1 MENHDHIVLQRNS
14 YKSEEYKGKGF
25 GDSTIPQRDA
35 EAHAALLSELYTQ
48 AKEAYEKAIS
58 SLPENVSAANGVYM
72 KMTVDTA
79 AKALDSL
86 NTSRGA
92 KLMNFQNT
100 ENADLNIDATL
111 FIPNSNRTWFQS
123 KISQY
128 LEKPIEENKRKNEAL
143 VNSIDTISAVDLSSF
158 FVNKDDYEFTTNNTS
173 VEYEMWIDSDDAN
186 QEEIDAK
193 LDSIGVTYGNR
204 VLVFDSVIVFLIK
217 ATKDQLLQIIASID
231 FISEFRKYHRPSVL
245 IGCSSRSDEED
256 YNTLI
261 HETIPVADGQ
271 LSRIGVLD
279 TGVNNAH
286 PLISPFLSNERC
298 LSAIVS
304 GNTRDTKNHGTAMAS
319 LSLYGDFT
327 DVIYNPHPDPVESD
341 LVSVRILP
349 DDDDGQYTNEMYAVI
364 TEDGISQARDNN
376 YSQVLCSAVTS
387 KKECTDS
394 TASATS
400 AAIDQ
405 TLYNN
410 GKADSMLLIS
420 AGNTVDTQNLPYP
433 DYLYL
438 SNILDP
444 AQSWNALTVGA
455 YTKKVLISD
464 PEYKNAKIVAPEGGL
479 CPYTST
485 SKQWGQTIIKPE
497 ILMEGGNA
505 ILENG
510 SLSDHEDIMPIGADS
525 HPDIHKFMG
534 FNATSSATA
543 LAAHLA
549 GQIKYKYPTLSP
561 LAIRAL
567 MVHSAEWTP
576 EMFNLSTENGEL
588 NKYLLLHTCG
598 YGVPNPN
605 KAKLSS
611 DSYVTFIAE
620 DDIQPLTLSENASV
634 PNFSKLNIYKLPW
647 PDTILQEMKDINVKL
662 KITLSYY
669 IDPCPGAK
677 GRLTK
682 YSYQSIRLYFDVNQ
696 PEETYGMFKRRVSR
710 LGEEDPIDNDTTR
723 WYIGIQRRNQGS
735 IISDSIEKTAS
746 EMAACKY
753 ISIYPSGGWYK
764 YRKSKVDAVIKYAL
778 IVSLETPEQDIY
790 TEIAQKVGIVNTLE
804 IDTEM

>member
-1 MENHDHIVLQRNS
+1 MENHDHIVLQHNS
-14 YKSEEYKGKGF
+14 YESEEYKGKG
-25 GDSTIPQRDA
+25 GGKPVIPQRDA
-35 EAHAALLSELYTQ
+35 EAHSALLSELYTQ
-48 AKEAYEKAIS
+48 AKEAYERS
-58 SLPENVSAANGVYM
+58 LSQLPENVSAANGVYM

-79 AKALDSL
+79 ANALDSL
-86 NTSRGA
+86 NTSHGA

-100 ENADLNIDATL
+100 ENVDSNIKDATL
-111 FIPNSNRTWFQS
+111 FIPKSNKTWFQS

-128 LEKPIEENKRKNEAL
+128 SVTPIEEHKRKNEAL
-143 VNSIDTISAVDLSSF
+143 VNSIETISAIDLSSF
-158 FVNKDDYEFTTNNTS
+158 FVNKDGYEFTTNNVS
-173 VEYEMWIDSDDAN
+173 NEYEMWIDSDDAN

-193 LDSIGVTYGNR
+193 LGSLGVTYGNR
-204 VLVFDSVIVFLIK
+204 VLVFDSIIVFLIK
-217 ATKDQLLQIIASID
+217 ATKDQLSQIIASID
-231 FISEFRKYHRPSVL
+231 FISEFRKYYRPSVL
-245 IGCSSRSDEED
+245 IGDSNRSDDEE
-256 YNTLI
+256 YNKLI
-261 HETIPVADGQ
+261 HDTIPVADGQ

-327 DVIYNPHPDPVESD
+327 DVIYNPHPDPIESD

-364 TEDGISQARDNN
+364 TEDGISQARDN

-387 KKECTDS
+387 KKECTDG

-410 GKADSMLLIS
+410 GEADSMLLIS
-420 AGNTVDTQNLPYP
+420 AGNTVDTKNLSYP

-444 AQSWNALTVGA
+444 AQSWNALSVGA

-464 PEYKNAKIVAPEGGL
+464 PLYKNAKIVAPKGGL

-485 SKQWGQTIIKPE
+485 SQQWGQTIIKPE

-525 HPDIHKFMG
+525 HPEIHKFVG
-534 FNATSSATA
+534 VNATSSATA

-576 EMFNLSTENGEL
+576 EMINLSTENGKL
-588 NKYLLLHTCG
+588 NKDLLLHTCG

-620 DDIQPLTLSENASV
+620 DDIQPFTLSENSSE
-634 PNFSKLNIYKLPW
+634 PKFSKLNIYKLPW
-647 PDTILQEMKDINVKL
+647 PETILQEMNDVNVKL

-682 YSYQSIRLYFDVNQ
+682 YSYQSVRLYFDVNQ
-696 PEETYGMFKRRVSR
+696 PEETYKMFRRRVSR
-710 LGEEDPIDNDTTR
+710 LGEEESIDNDSTR
-723 WYIGIQRRNQGS
+723 WNIGIQRRNQGS
-735 IISDSIEKTAS
+735 IISDSIVMTAS
-746 EMAACKY
+746 QMAACKY

-764 YRKSKVDAVIKYAL
+764 HRKSKVDAVIKYAL
-778 IVSLETPEQDIY
+778 IVSLETPGQDIY

-804 IDTEM
+804 IGI

>member
-25 GDSTIPQRDA
+25 GDSIIPQRDA

-48 AKEAYEKAIS
+48 AKEAYEK
-58 SLPENVSAANGVYM
+58 SLSQLPKDVSAANGVYM

-79 AKALDSL
+79 ANALDSL
-86 NTSRGA
+86 NTSHGA

-100 ENADLNIDATL
+100 KNADSNIKNATL
-111 FIPNSNRTWFQS
+111 FIPNSNKTWFQS

-128 LEKPIEENKRKNEAL
+128 SVTPIEENNRKNKAL
-143 VNSIDTISAVDLSSF
+143 VNSIETISAVDLSSF
-158 FVNKDDYEFTTNNTS
+158 FMNKDDYEFTTNNAS

-186 QEEIDAK
+186 QDKIDAK

-217 ATKDQLLQIIASID
+217 ATKGQLLQIIASID

-245 IGCSSRSDEED
+245 TAGSSPSDEED

-261 HETIPVADGQ
+261 DETIPVADGQ

-286 PLISPFLSNERC
+286 PLISPSLSDERC

-304 GNTRDTKNHGTAMAS
+304 GNTHDTKNHGTAMAS

-327 DVIYNPHPDPVESD
+327 DVIYNPHPDPIESD

-364 TEDGISQARDNN
+364 TEDGISQARDN
-376 YSQVLCSAVTS
+376 YSQILCSAVTA
-387 KKECTDS
+387 KEECTDG

-576 EMFNLSTENGEL
+576 EMINLSTENGEL
-588 NKYLLLHTCG
+588 NKDLLLHTCG

-620 DDIQPLTLSENASV
+620 DDIQPFTLSENSSE
-634 PNFSKLNIYKLPW
+634 PKFSKLNIYKLPW
-647 PDTILQEMKDINVKL
+647 PETILQEMNDVNVKL

-682 YSYQSIRLYFDVNQ
+682 YSYQSVRLYFEVNR
-696 PEETYGMFKRRVSR
+696 PEDTYEKFRRRVSG
-710 LGEEDPIDNDTTR
+710 LGEEKPTDNDTTR
-723 WYIGIQRRNQGS
+723 WNIGIQRRNQGS
-735 IISDSIEKTAS
+735 IISDSFEKTAS

-764 YRKSKVDAVIKYAL
+764 HRKSKVDAVIKYAL
-778 IVSLETPEQDIY
+778 IVSLETPGQDIY

-804 IDTEM
+804 IGI